1 MTINSSDVKLLQSE
15 RMTDTANGGGR
26 KTSRV
31 VVDGVAGNVF
41 PKVSR
46 LDSTYGRV
54 NFRKVYGAVNT
65 PNLDVY
71 AGAHAII
78 TDAPDNAQIHT
89 LIFSTG
95 SDYDT
100 RTAARDRVESYVI
113 TGPESRMI
121 VYGRQLVG
129 QQAILV
135 YQRVEEPLPEVGE
148 VYCLSKE
155 VGGVTIYQQF
165 VRAIEMTQEVR
176 TLSDGS
182 GDFERRV
189 ISLKIGAPLRYEF
202 KGLEVPTRY
211 STAGA
216 EARMRTTA
224 VADASRYFG
233 IKKLTEAVT
242 QDALEVTVE
251 SVYSPIVPTT
261 QRESAVSLA
270 TIGGA
275 LSVVQSRSVACPFT
289 PIWAGNTLDQVGTVR
304 NIVLPTKA
312 ATAVSTIRLGRSP
325 TDEGVSAA
333 IGADGVLAFLNHS
346 GGAGI
351 DGTFDAANGLLKLRT
366 VIGNPGVMWY
376 VSLSYV
382 PAVESAQPARTL
394 DIPINIGNRGVVY
407 SLPLDPLPAP
417 GSTIVDYRSLGKW
430 YRLRDI
436 GGGVISGND
445 SAYGVGTVD
454 YATGAV
460 IITLGALPDLD
471 SSVII
476 SWGSPVDYKVLTGA
490 AVDADTTLGQEFI
503 LGSLPVK
510 PNTLSIAFTS
520 GVTGY
525 TATANSSGVIT
536 GNGVTGTVN
545 HTTGLVRIRYTTS
558 IPNSGSN
565 VVSTYSQSTPAVLG
579 DPTVVTGVLPL
590 AGVTLP
596 TLPVLAGSF
605 TALMPFTSATQKT
618 VAPVKV
624 VDDGSGY
631 LVILMGTPIGASSW
645 GSRSVASADT
655 VVGTINYTT
664 GAVAITNPA
673 FTKSAS
679 GYVVP
684 GDTTPRQPNDGNIGN
699 GSYGG
704 GTISYVADRW
714 QEVITDD
721 NTLLGDGTYTYQV
734 SGLSGL
740 VAGIVD
746 TFSTIAA
753 PLTLDFTKVTANQV
767 VPGSLWFS
775 ITSNAITKQFTERNG
790 VLYGNFS
797 LATGSSIACGTVDYS
812 TGKVALTGLWPDG
825 GTSHSISVISCLST
839 YGDFPVIEVF
849 FRTTG
854 SPLRPASLYIQVTSL
869 AGNLLSGTSDA
880 SGAISGTGMRG
891 TVAQET
897 GIVRLEFGSL
907 VGSDWVPTVVAPDT
921 LRYSCV
927 VLSNLPLNADILG
940 LDPVRLPS
948 DGRVPIY
955 RPADVVVIH
964 NTQIY
969 TLPDPAV
976 AGANYSVGRT
986 DLSDL
991 WLVDALGVKVPT
1003 TKYTANL
1010 STGVVTMA
1018 ADLDLTGFTQPL
1030 KAKHRVEEMQLLSD
1044 VQINGQLG
1052 LTNPLSRDYPAN
1064 TFVSSAL
1071 LFGDLS
1077 AELPVSFD
1085 QGTWTGVWQDTL
1097 IGSAATAQ
1105 YNDIDY
1111 PFELLNDGAV
1121 TDRWRLSFT
1130 SANPSSGTANFQI
1143 ISENLGVLGTGNTG
1157 VDCAPVNALTGKP
1170 YFVIRAAGWGLGW
1183 AIGNQVR
1190 FNTTAASRPI
1200 WISRTVLPGATLDGD
1215 SFDMQVRGDVDA

>member
-1 MTINSSDVKLLQSE
+1 MTINSTDIKLLQSE

-31 VVDGVAGNVF
+31 VVDGLAGNIF

-113 TGPESRMI
+113 TGPDSRMT

-129 QQAILV
+129 QQAVLV

-165 VRAIEMTQEVR
+165 VRAIELTQEVR
-176 TLSDGS
+176 TLTDGS

-189 ISLKIGAPLRYEF
+189 ISLKIGSPLRYEF
-202 KGLEVPTRY
+202 KGLDVPSRFA
-211 STAGA
+211 SASA
-216 EARMRTTA
+216 EAHMRSTA

-233 IKKLTEAVT
+233 IKKLTEAVS
-242 QDALEVTVE
+242 QDALTVNVE
-251 SVYSPIVPTT
+251 SVYTPIVPTT

-275 LSVVQSRSVACPFT
+275 LSVVQSGSSASPFT
-289 PIWAGNTLDQVGTVR
+289 FIWSGNPLGSSER
-304 NIVLPTKA
+304 NISLPTKA
-312 ATAVSTIRLGRSP
+312 ATAVSMIRLSNAP
-325 TDEGVSAA
+325 DNNGVSAT
-333 IGADGVLAFLNHS
+333 IGTDGVLSFLNNS
-346 GGAGI
+346 SGAGI
-351 DGTFDAANGLLKLRT
+351 EGFFDAAAGILKLKT
-366 VIGNPGVMWY
+366 SIQNNGVTWY

-394 DIPINIGNRGVVY
+394 DIPITIGNRGVVY

-417 GSTIVDYRSLGKW
+417 GSAIIDYRALGKW

-454 YATGAV
+454 YTTGAL

-476 SWGSPVDYKVLTGA
+476 SWGSPVDYKMLTGA
-490 AVDADTTLGQEFI
+490 TADADTTLGQEFT
-503 LGSLPVK
+503 LASLPVK

-520 GVTGY
+520 GVTTY
-525 TATANSSGVIT
+525 TATANSLGVIT

-545 HTTGLVRIRYTTS
+545 HTTGVVSLRYTTI

-565 VVSTYSQSTPAVLG
+565 VVSTYSQVTPAVPG
-579 DPTVVTGVLPL
+579 DPTVVTGSLPL
-590 AGVTLP
+590 AGVTLSE
-596 TLPVLAGSF
+596 LPVLEGSF
-605 TALMPFTSATQKT
+605 SALLPFTSTTQKT
-618 VAPVKV
+618 TVPLKI
-624 VDDGSGY
+624 VDNGSGS
-631 LVILMGTPIGASSW
+631 LILKKGTPIGSSQYD
-645 GSRSVASADT
+645 SPAVADNDY
-655 VVGTINYTT
+655 VIGTINYAT
-664 GAVAITNPA
+664 GAVAITLTSFQSEYAGYGVSTA
-673 FTKSAS
+673 FLW
-679 GYVVP
+679 
-684 GDTTPRQPNDGNIGN
+684 TPV
-699 GSYGG
+699 YGL
-704 GTISYVADRW
+704 V
-714 QEVITDD
+714 
-721 NTLLGDGTYTYQV
+721 NTLSGTGTFSYQV
-734 SGLSGL
+734 AGLSGV

-746 TFSTIAA
+746 TFSTISA
-753 PLTLDFTKVTANQV
+753 PLTLDFTKTTANV
-767 VPGSLWFS
+767 MVPDSLWFS

-790 VLYGNFS
+790 VLYGNFNPV
-797 LATGSSIACGTVDYS
+797 TGSSTACGTVDYS
-812 TGKVALTGLWPDG
+812 TGKIGITGLWPDG
-825 GTSHSISVISCLST
+825 GTAHSIAVISCLST
-839 YGDFPVIEVF
+839 YGNFSTTEAF

-854 SPLRPASLYIQVTSL
+854 SPLRPASLYIQATSL
-869 AGNLLSGTSDA
+869 TGTLLSGTCDA
-880 SGAISGTGMRG
+880 SGVITGTGMRG

-897 GIVRLEFGSL
+897 GVVRLEFGSM
-907 VGSDWVPTVVAPDT
+907 VGPDWVPTEIAPST

-927 VLSNLPLNADILG
+927 VVSNLPLNADILG

-964 NTQIY
+964 NTQSY
-969 TLPDPAV
+969 TLVDPAV

-1003 TKYTANL
+1003 TKYTTNL

-1018 ADLDLTGFTQPL
+1018 ADLDLTGYEQPL
-1030 KAKHRVEEMQLLSD
+1030 KANHRVEEMQLLSD

-1052 LTNPLSRDYPAN
+1052 LTNPLARDYPAN

-1085 QGTWTGVWQDTL
+1085 QGTWTGVWQSTV

-1143 ISENLGVLGTGNTG
+1143 ISENLGVIGTGNTG
-1157 VDCAPVNALTGKP
+1157 SDCAPENALTEKP

-1183 AIGNQVR
+1183 AIGNQLR
-1190 FNTTAASRPI
+1190 FDTTAASRPI

>member
-1 MTINSSDVKLLQSE
+1 MAINSTDIKLLQSE

-65 PNLDVY
+65 PNMDVY

-78 TDAPDNAQIHT
+78 TDAPDNSEIHT

-113 TGPESRMI
+113 TGPESRMT

-129 QQAILV
+129 QQAVLV

-165 VRAIEMTQEVR
+165 VRAIELTQEVR
-176 TLSDGS
+176 TLTDGS

-189 ISLKIGAPLRYEF
+189 ISLKIGSPLRYEF
-202 KGLEVPTRY
+202 KGLEVPSRFT
-211 STAGA
+211 SASA

-233 IKKLTEAVT
+233 IKKLTGAVL
-242 QDALEVTVE
+242 QNALTVNVE

-275 LSVVQSRSVACPFT
+275 LSVVQSGSSASPFT
-289 PIWAGNTLDQVGTVR
+289 FIWSGNPLGISER
-304 NIVLPTKA
+304 NISLPTKA
-312 ATAVSTIRLGRSP
+312 VTAVSTIRLSNAP
-325 TDEGVSAA
+325 DSSGVSAT
-333 IGADGVLAFLNHS
+333 IGTDGVLSFLNNS

-351 DGTFDAANGLLKLRT
+351 EGFFDAAAGILKLKT
-366 VIGNPGVMWY
+366 SIQNNGVTWY

-394 DIPINIGNRGVVY
+394 DIPITIGNRGVVY
-407 SLPLDPLPAP
+407 TLPLDPLPAP
-417 GSTIVDYRSLGKW
+417 GSAIIDYRSLGKW

-454 YATGAV
+454 YATGAL

-476 SWGSPVDYKVLTGA
+476 SWGSPVDYKILTGA
-490 AVDADTTLGQEFI
+490 TADADTTLGQEFT
-503 LGSLPVK
+503 LASLPVK

-520 GVTGY
+520 GVAEY
-525 TATANSSGVIT
+525 AATANSSGVIT

-545 HTTGLVRIRYTTS
+545 HTTGLVSIRYTTR

-579 DPTVVTGVLPL
+579 DPAVVTGVLPL

-631 LVILMGTPIGASSW
+631 LVILRGTPIGASSW

-673 FTKSAS
+673 FTKSTS

-721 NTLLGDGTYTYQV
+721 NTLSGDGTYTYQV

-740 VAGIVD
+740 VAGVVD

-790 VLYGNFS
+790 VLYGNFNP
-797 LATGSSIACGTVDYS
+797 ATGSSIACGTVDYS

-839 YGDFPVIEVF
+839 YGDFPVIEAF

-880 SGAISGTGMRG
+880 SGAIAGTGMRG

-907 VGSDWVPTVVAPDT
+907 VDGDWVPTVVAPDT

-964 NTQIY
+964 NTQSY
-969 TLPDPAV
+969 TLADPAV

-986 DLSDL
+986 TLSDL
-991 WLVDALGVKVPT
+991 WLVDALGAKVPP

-1018 ADLDLTGFTQPL
+1018 ADLDLTGIAQPL
-1030 KAKHRVEEMQLLSD
+1030 KAKHRVEEMQLLAD

-1052 LTNPLSRDYPAN
+1052 LTNPLSRDYPDD

-1085 QGTWTGVWQDTL
+1085 QGTWTGVWQSTV

-1143 ISENLGVLGTGNTG
+1143 ISENLGVIGTGNTG
-1157 VDCAPVNALTGKP
+1157 SDCAPENALTEKP

-1183 AIGNQVR
+1183 AIGNQLR
-1190 FNTTAASRPI
+1190 FDTTAASRPI

>member
-1 MTINSSDVKLLQSE
+1 MTINSTDIKLLQSE

-31 VVDGVAGNVF
+31 VVDGLAGNVF

-78 TDAPDNAQIHT
+78 TDAPDNSEIHT
-89 LIFSTG
+89 LLFSTG

-113 TGPESRMI
+113 TGPESRMT

-129 QQAILV
+129 QQAVLV

-155 VGGVTIYQQF
+155 VAGVTIYQQF
-165 VRAIEMTQEVR
+165 VRAIELTQEVR
-176 TLSDGS
+176 TLTDGS

-189 ISLKIGAPLRYEF
+189 ISLKIGSPLRYEF
-202 KGLEVPTRY
+202 KGLDVPSRFT
-211 STAGA
+211 SASA
-216 EARMRTTA
+216 EAHMRTTA

-242 QDALEVTVE
+242 QDALEVTVD

-275 LSVVQSRSVACPFT
+275 ISVVDAALSSTGMTTVYTATAFVPDL
-289 PIWAGNTLDQVGTVR
+289 TLDIPLPSPAKRVALRVQLSNNGGSTLALFTDAQGVVPEIRPGAADLIIYNGKVDYETSTLRISTRMPLGSTVSVDY
-304 NIVLPTKA
+304 I
-312 ATAVSTIRLGRSP
+312 
-325 TDEGVSAA
+325 
-333 IGADGVLAFLNHS
+333 
-346 GGAGI
+346 
-351 DGTFDAANGLLKLRT
+351 
-366 VIGNPGVMWY
+366 
-376 VSLSYV
+376 

-407 SLPLDPLPAP
+407 TLPLDPLPAP
-417 GSTIVDYRSLGKW
+417 GSAIIDYRSLGKW

-454 YATGAV
+454 YTTGAL

-476 SWGSPVDYKVLTGA
+476 SWGSPVDYKILTGA
-490 AVDADTTLGQEFI
+490 AADADMTLGQEFT
-503 LGSLPVK
+503 LASLPVN

-520 GVTGY
+520 GVDTY
-525 TATANSSGVIT
+525 AATANSLGVIT

-545 HTTGLVRIRYTTS
+545 HTTGLVRIRYTTR

-579 DPTVVTGVLPL
+579 DPAVVTGVLPL

-631 LVILMGTPIGASSW
+631 LVILRGTPIGASSW

-673 FTKSAS
+673 FTKTAS

-684 GDTTPRQPNDGNIGN
+684 GETTPRQPNDGNIGN

-721 NTLLGDGTYTYQV
+721 NTLSGDGTYTYQV

-740 VAGIVD
+740 VAGVVD

-767 VPGSLWFS
+767 VPGSLRFS
-775 ITSNAITKQFTERNG
+775 ITSNAITKQFNERNG
-790 VLYGNFS
+790 VLYGNFNP
-797 LATGSSIACGTVDYS
+797 ATGSSIACGTVDYS

-839 YGDFPVIEVF
+839 YGDFPVIEAF

-880 SGAISGTGMRG
+880 SGAIAGTGMRG

-964 NTQIY
+964 NTESY
-969 TLPDPAV
+969 TLVNPAV
-976 AGANYSVGRT
+976 AGADYSVGRT
-986 DLSDL
+986 GLSDI

-1003 TKYTANL
+1003 TKYTTNL
-1010 STGVVTMA
+1010 PTGVITMA
-1018 ADLDLTGFTQPL
+1018 ADLDLAGFEQPL
-1030 KAKHRVEEMQLLSD
+1030 KANHRVEEMQLLSD

-1052 LTNPLSRDYPAN
+1052 LTNPLARDYPAD

-1143 ISENLGVLGTGNTG
+1143 ISENLGVIGTGNTG
-1157 VDCAPVNALTGKP
+1157 SDCAPENALTEKP

-1183 AIGNQVR
+1183 AIGNQLR
-1190 FNTTAASRPI
+1190 FDTTAASRPI